1 MKRDGCTH
9 THSIY
14 HEAPPSFQWFLG
26 ILGFACPSQGCRGE
40 APAKRAR
47 RAKAKSAAAVS
58 FIGLCGLVACGLVA
72 CGCGCGCGSG
82 CGCGCGCV
90 RLCRVEVTSGLRC
103 AAPCPCLT
111 HDGVM
116 CCYCQAPRPTSKA
129 CWMPPKSGSHTHTP
143 PWAVYTSTITS
154 SLPTTCRRL
163 VVHTVRTSRRQNRVQ
178 LMQRPN
184 THHRLV
190 VTGPI
195 SGVTVSRSLRRGT
208 GGPG

>member
-1 MKRDGCTH
+1 MIFCLRGMTSQPPCDRDRTNKTFTSRAKWVALYYTWFWHLRSLPVQSPASPAVNPTQLLYAWPTKCGCTNSTATQCSTLTPP
-9 THSIY
+9 TH
-14 HEAPPSFQWFLG
+14 
-26 ILGFACPSQGCRGE
+26 
-40 APAKRAR
+40 K
-47 RAKAKSAAAVS
+47 
-58 FIGLCGLVACGLVA
+58 
-72 CGCGCGCGSG
+72 
-82 CGCGCGCV
+82 
-90 RLCRVEVTSGLRC
+90 
-103 AAPCPCLT
+103 
-111 HDGVM
+111 
-116 CCYCQAPRPTSKA
+116 
-129 CWMPPKSGSHTHTP
+129 HTHTP